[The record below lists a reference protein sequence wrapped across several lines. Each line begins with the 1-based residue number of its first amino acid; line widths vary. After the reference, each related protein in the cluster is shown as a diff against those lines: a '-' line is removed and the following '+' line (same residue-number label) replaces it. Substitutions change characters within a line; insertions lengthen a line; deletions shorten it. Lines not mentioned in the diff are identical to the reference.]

1 MHKLKIKRVYE
12 QVEESDGF
20 RILIDRIWPRGISK
34 DAACLEEWAK
44 DVAPTPALRIWFA
57 HKEENFE
64 SFKKQYD
71 AELSANPA
79 AVCFARHCNELLQE
93 ADVTLLYGARS
104 KTCNHAVILRD
115 WILSRV

>member
-44 DVAPTPALRIWFA
+44 HAAAGLAD
-57 HKEENFE
+57 N
-64 SFKKQYD
+64 
-71 AELSANPA
+71 SASY
-79 AVCFARHCNELLQE
+79 CFLKF
-93 ADVTLLYGARS
+93 S
-104 KTCNHAVILRD
+104 KFSSL
-115 WILSRV
+115 

>member
-57 HKEENFE
+57 HKEENC
-64 SFKKQYD
+64 
-71 AELSANPA
+71 PP
-79 AVCFARHCNELLQE
+79 
-93 ADVTLLYGARS
+93 TLLRNALPDIATSCCRRRTS
-104 KTCNHAVILRD
+104 PCFMAHVLKHAIMQSFLETGF
-115 WILSRV
+115 

>member
-20 RILIDRIWPRGISK
+20 RILTDRIWPRRQLSK
-34 DAACLEEWAK
+34 DAACLEEVGK
-44 DVAPTPALRIWFA
+44 GHRSHSCSSGIWFA

-79 AVCFARHCNELLQE
+79 AVCLPDIATSCCRSRRHLALW
-93 ADVTLLYGARS
+93 GAF
-104 KTCNHAVILRD
+104 
-115 WILSRV
+115 

>member
-20 RILIDRIWPRGISK
+20 RILTDRIWPRGISK

-57 HKEENFE
+57 HKEENFA

-79 AVCFARHCNELLQE
+79 AACFAIHCNELLQE

-115 WILSRV
+115 WILNRE

>member
-64 SFKKQYD
+64 NFKK
-71 AELSANPA
+71 
-79 AVCFARHCNELLQE
+79 
-93 ADVTLLYGARS
+93 
-104 KTCNHAVILRD
+104 
-115 WILSRV
+115 